1 MEDTTPAI
9 HEIVAYTDR
18 LEVRGEVHA
27 WPPRRILDV
36 LNNTQIPYL
45 TVEQASVLPLS
56 RWGRA
61 QPTVAESI
69 VLNKAEIALVW
80 LIKETE
86 VESSEFATVYK
97 VPQSVVAYVGSFVA
111 QGTMH
116 ILRDT
121 TLSQALD
128 AVREQWFALTDPSVL
143 CLPVAELTLTGGLVL
158 SVNKDRVM
166 ALQTAT

>member
-1 MEDTTPAI
+1 MEDTTPAV

-36 LNNTQIPYL
+36 LNNTQTPYL

-61 QPTVAESI
+61 QPTITESI

-97 VPQSVVAYVGSFVA
+97 VPQRVVAYIGPFVA

-143 CLPVAELTLTGGLVL
+143 CLSVAELTLAGGLVL

-166 ALQTAT
+166 ALQAAR